1 MASARTA
8 RRLLVVVAA
17 VVLAVAVGIG
27 VSLLLPDDSRT
38 PTPQAAPS
46 PSVSPSPSP
55 MTAEQSTTVRG
66 KKGCGKAGAPFA
78 PRRISVPGVT
88 KGAAVITPPRDANNV
103 PGTPPI
109 SNAGKVVFAWD
120 TAQGTEPGGRHG
132 NVLLNAHTWPD
143 GTALGNHLLAGLH
156 KGGRIV
162 VHGARSKELCYRVT
176 EQVEVLASAGLPR
189 YYDKHGP
196 PQLAI
201 LVCSGQRLGPGEWT
215 KRTVWFASPLA

>member
-1 MASARTA
+1 MAEARTA
-8 RRLLVVVAA
+8 RRLVVVVAA
-17 VVLAVAVGIG
+17 VLVAVAVGIW
-27 VSLLLPDDSRT
+27 VSLLLPDDSKA
-38 PTPQAAPS
+38 PAPQAAPS
-46 PSVSPSPSP
+46 PSVSPSP
-55 MTAEQSTTVRG
+55 MTSQQPTTVR
-66 KKGCGKAGAPFA
+66 KKKASCGKVGAPFA

-103 PGTPPI
+103 PGTPPV
-109 SNAGKVVFAWD
+109 SDAGKVVFAWD
-120 TAQGTEPGGRHG
+120 TAQGTEPGGKHG

-162 VHGARSKELCYRVT
+162 VHGAGEKKLCYKVT

-189 YYDKHGP
+189 YYDTKGP
-196 PQLAI
+196 PRLAI

-215 KRTVWFASPLA
+215 KRTVWFASPAA

>member
-1 MASARTA
+1 MAAGSSG
-8 RRLLVVVAA
+8 RRLVVVVAA
-17 VVLAVAVGIG
+17 VVLAVAVGVG
-27 VSLLLPDDSRT
+27 VSLLLPHGSG
-38 PTPQAAPS
+38 PPAPEAAPS
-46 PSVSPSPSP
+46 PSASPSP
-55 MTAEQSTTVRG
+55 MTSEQPTTVRR
-66 KKGCGKAGAPFA
+66 KKGCGTVAKPFA

-88 KGAAVITPPRDANNV
+88 RGAAVITPPRDANNV
-103 PGTPPI
+103 PGTPPV

-156 KGGRIV
+156 KGGRII
-162 VHGARSKELCYRVT
+162 VHGAGSKELCYKVT
-176 EQVEVLASAGLPR
+176 EQVEVLASVGLPR
-189 YYDKHGP
+189 YYDTKGP

-215 KRTVWFASPLA
+215 KRTVWFASPAA